1 VLDLIKNK
9 NMYRVYP
16 HTLFCNNKVKKRCVT
31 HNDKDFFYADDD
43 HPSITGSKMINDLI
57 IKGINKIS
65 Q

>member
-1 VLDLIKNK
+1 MHTYIYKLIMKT
-9 NMYRVYP
+9 VGE
-16 HTLFCNNKVKKRCVT
+16 

-57 IKGINKIS
+57 IKGVNKIS